1 MVSMGALSPISWSEW
16 ASPIVVV
23 PKPDGSIRIC
33 GDFRVTVN
41 PSLKIDQYPLPRV
54 EDILVTLEDST
65 VFSKIDL
72 QSAYLQMEWK
82 KNQRNSQ
89 PSTPIK
95 VSIVSIS

>member
-1 MVSMGALSPISWSEW
+1 MGALSPISWSEW

-82 KNQRNSQ
+82 KNRRDSQ